1 MAIGT
6 WFGEVVAEPEEDE
19 FFPRN
24 FLLILTAL
32 NFLGW
37 GATKGEL
44 ELVGAMDE
52 REGREGFVGEIKW
65 GGLEIHGV
73 SEGAAGWSSE
83 TVDASPPVFNTHTSS
98 SPP

>member
-1 MAIGT
+1 
-6 WFGEVVAEPEEDE
+6 
-19 FFPRN
+19 
-24 FLLILTAL
+24 
-32 NFLGW
+32 
-37 GATKGEL
+37 
-44 ELVGAMDE
+44 MDE
-52 REGREGFVGEIKW
+52 REGREGFVGEINW